1 MIGGDTVLSEKEKQL
16 IDQKLGFIKKTIK
29 GLKHYD
35 DPCKLVDEID
45 KWLYELSYFHNKI
58 VKDGQNPSDVIY
70 NLPPSE
76 RPKEGQIAYI
86 NLRRGYPKETFD
98 DHWCYILKDYGTKYL
113 IIPTTSIKSDSGEC
127 NPLYEMDII
136 DKTPAGKSRLQ
147 FTDMRSIDIMRVC
160 RSVHPNYYDVVT
172 DRKDILKKFQDLILT
187 QEK

>member
-1 MIGGDTVLSEKEKQL
+1 MIGENIMTEDEKLL
-16 IDQKLGFIKKTIK
+16 IDKKIGFIKKTIK

-35 DPCKLVDEID
+35 TPVKLADEID
-45 KWLYELSYFHNKI
+45 KWLQELAYFHNKI
-58 VKDGQNPSDVIY
+58 VKDGQNPSEVIY

-86 NLRRGYPKETFD
+86 NLRRGYPKETYD

-113 IIPTTSIKSDSGEC
+113 IIPTTSIKTDSAPC

-160 RSVHPNYYDVVT
+160 RSIHPNFYDVIT
-172 DRKDILKKFQDLILT
+172 DRKNILQKFLDVVLT
-187 QEK
+187 D

>member
-1 MIGGDTVLSEKEKQL
+1 MLTDNEKKIIDEKIGY
-16 IDQKLGFIKKTIK
+16 IKKTIK
-29 GLKHYD
+29 GLQNYD
-35 DPCKLVDEID
+35 NPCKLADEID
-45 KWLYELSYFHNKI
+45 KWLYELAYFYNKL
-58 VKDGQNPSDVIY
+58 VKKGQNPSEVIY

-113 IIPTTSIKSDSGEC
+113 IIPTTSIKADSGEC
-127 NPLYEMDII
+127 NSLYEMDII

-147 FTDMRSIDIMRVC
+147 FTDIRSIDIMRVC
-160 RSVHPNYYDVVT
+160 RSVHPNSYDVIT
-172 DRKDILKKFQDLILT
+172 DRNDIIQKFQDLILT